1 MEDHFSLLRVV
12 RCVLGLVAA
21 AGPGSE
27 RSEGEWDRM
36 RAAIFRALRPFE
48 EARRAVWEALAP
60 FCPAPEGSPA

>member
-1 MEDHFSLLRVV
+1 MEDHFSLFREV
-12 RCVLGLVAA
+12 RNVLSVVAA
-21 AGPGSE
+21 AGSASE

>member
-1 MEDHFSLLRVV
+1 MEDHFSLFRVV
-12 RCVLGLVAA
+12 RCVLGLV

-60 FCPAPEGSPA
+60 FCSTPERSPA

>member
-1 MEDHFSLLRVV
+1 MEDHFSLFRVV
-12 RCVLGLVAA
+12 RSVLSVVA
-21 AGPGSE
+21 GSGSE

-48 EARRAVWEALAP
+48 EARRAVWEALGE

>member
-1 MEDHFSLLRVV
+1 MEDHFSLFRVV
-12 RCVLGLVAA
+12 RCVLSSVAA
-21 AGPGSE
+21 VSSGSE

-60 FCPAPEGSPA
+60 FCSTPEGSPA